1 MLGLTA
7 ILLLFLIPV
16 SYGQNTKGDKAQSQ
30 RVGKRENK
38 IRSSS
43 KQKGKPKQSYNRV
56 LGRRSSQANR
66 ASSRAP
72 KRYSQKG
79 PFVNNK
85 SVTGKIKK
93 QNTRSQAQG
102 SSRSVSGQYSKRS
115 ASSPRVQARSA
126 TGSTRN
132 VYPQQGRF
140 VNYSSKSGSRGN
152 TYSNR
157 QQLAKTNKASYNPDP
172 PKRRRVAPRSASRSY
187 VSKRSINAFAG
198 FWNKKPKGEKAYVGD
213 ISGRK
218 LRTKNFETKKPPL
231 IKSSTSPYYGRKPT
245 GDRPYKGR
253 AGGSHVSASRS
264 GKAWRGDIAGRKIR
278 GRNFTSRKTMEGAGR
293 PIHPPKQSRQRVGDR
308 PYKGSMPG
316 GGYKSVT
323 GKMKKGTG
331 PVPVRT
337 PGIGANGIDTYR
349 GNIRGGKTFTPQGAG
364 YSGNIKSRRPL
375 KGGGSISGKRWNNNG
390 MPIGVRTP
398 GGDAARAATYQGNIR
413 GGKIFSPQGA
423 DYSGNIKTKKPLK
436 GGGSVSGK
444 LWNNRGLPVGARP
457 PSNETARAAR
467 FQGNLKGGRPLK
479 GGGSVSGKLWNNKQ
493 SPIPTRIPPAG
504 AEKVA
509 GYPGGYKL
517 FDLKPSMRN
526 QGEEFTGTIK
536 GRRKPLK
543 GGGSVSGKLW
553 NNKEQPI
560 PGKTPGDTAD
570 ETDGFLG
577 KTKMKKDYV
586 RNPNS
591 SKEAL
596 MKVRPDKTTYL
607 VDGLQIKIKQQNYKK
622 KPNAAEN
629 AMPGIAPG
637 KNSIKASEYTKAMKQ
652 NWKYKHNPSSADNAL
667 DQHEPGKAF
676 ARATDYQGNIKMR
689 KVIFGKKGLHPDAQF
704 VKIEKN
710 NTDAERDVLTN
721 FKLWWARVFKKSD
734 TQPDH
739 LKEKYKKPRYDK
751 REEGLW
757 YD

>member
-16 SYGQNTKGDKAQSQ
+16 SYAQNTKGDKAQSQ
-30 RVGKRENK
+30 RIGREN
-38 IRSSS
+38 RVGLS
-43 KQKGKPKQSYNRV
+43 KKKKSKNKNPYNRV
-56 LGRRSSQANR
+56 QGRKSSQANR
-66 ASSRAP
+66 ASSSRPP

-93 QNTRSQAQG
+93 QNTRSQSQG
-102 SSRSVSGQYSKRS
+102 SSRSVSGQQSKRNS
-115 ASSPRVQARSA
+115 SSPRVQARSV

-132 VYPQQGRF
+132 VYPQQGRY
-140 VNYSSKSGSRGN
+140 VNYSSKSGSKGN

-157 QQLAKTNKASYNPDP
+157 QQLSRTNKASYNPDP
-172 PKRRRVAPRSASRSY
+172 PKRKRVAPRSASRSY

-218 LRTKNFETKKPPL
+218 LRKKNFETKKPPL
-231 IKSSTSPYYGRKPT
+231 IKSSTNPYYGRKQT

-253 AGGSHVSASRS
+253 AGGSHVSATKS
-264 GKAWRGDIAGRKIR
+264 GKAWRGDVAGRKIR
-278 GRNFTSRKTMEGAGR
+278 GRNFTSKKTMEGAGR
-293 PIHPPKQSRQRVGDR
+293 PINPPKQSRQRVGDR

-331 PVPVRT
+331 PIPVRS
-337 PGIGANGIDTYR
+337 PGIGAKGVDTYQ
-349 GNIRGGKTFTPQGAG
+349 GNIRGGKAFTPQGAG

-375 KGGGSISGKRWNNNG
+375 KGGGSVSGRSWNNNG
-390 MPIGVRTP
+390 LAIAGKSPR
-398 GGDAARAATYQGNIR
+398 GGRDVGSYQGNIK
-413 GGKIFSPQGA
+413 GGKKAFSTQGA
-423 DYSGNIKTKKPLK
+423 DYSGSIKSKKPLK

-444 LWNNRGLPVGARP
+444 LWNNRGLSVGARP

-467 FQGNLKGGRPLK
+467 FQGNIKGGRPLK

-509 GYPGGYKL
+509 GFPGNHHM
-517 FDLKPSMRN
+517 FDFKPSMRP

-560 PGKTPGDTAD
+560 AGKTPGDSAD
-570 ETDGFLG
+570 ETDSFLG
-577 KTKMKKDYV
+577 KKKMKKDYV

-596 MKVRPDKTTYL
+596 MVSRPDKTTYL

-629 AMPGIAPG
+629 AMLGIAPG
-637 KNSIKASEYTKAMKQ
+637 KNSIKASEYTKAMRQ
-652 NWKYKHNPSSADNAL
+652 NWNYKHNPSSADDAL

-704 VKIEKN
+704 VKINKN
-710 NTDAERDVLTN
+710 NTDAERDMLTN